1 MKRTTK
7 NKVSI
12 FLMVL
17 FSIPAGLFAQTNY
30 SAQQVIENVYNR
42 PTPEDQ
48 QGELIMTLE
57 NSRGDQRVR
66 TIEQH
71 IKEEGNET
79 KKIMFF
85 TTPADVRGTSFMT
98 FSNEDNE
105 DDNQW
110 IYLPALKKV
119 KRISSGSSSDYF
131 MGSDF
136 TYDDMGERLPSED
149 THTIIGEENING
161 VHCIKVES
169 TPIDA
174 DYMYS
179 KTITWISDEYWIGMK
194 KEFYDEDADLLKTL
208 TVSKFELID
217 GYYLITGSEMY
228 NIQKEHKT
236 LINLENSVL
245 DSGIQDSIFTTRTM
259 ERGIR

>member
-1 MKRTTK
+1 M
-7 NKVSI
+7 NKQIKQKLSI
-12 FLMVL
+12 FIIVL
-17 FSIPAGLFAQTNY
+17 LSIPTVIFANSNY
-30 SAQQVIENVYNR
+30 NAQQVIDNVYNR

-57 NSRGDQRVR
+57 NSRGNQRVR
-66 TIEQH
+66 KISQH
-71 IKEEGNET
+71 IKEDGSET

-85 TTPADVRGTSFMT
+85 TSPADVRGTSFMT
-98 FSNEDNE
+98 FSNEDDEN
-105 DDNQW
+105 DNQW

-119 KRISSGSSSDYF
+119 KRISSGSSNDYF

-149 THTIIGEENING
+149 THSIIGEESING
-161 VHCIKVES
+161 VHCIIIES
-169 TPIDA
+169 IPKDK

-194 KEFYDEDADLLKTL
+194 KEFYDEDANLLKIL
-208 TVSKFELID
+208 SVSKYELIN
-217 GYYLITGSEMY
+217 GYYMITNTEMY

-236 LINLENSVL
+236 LINLENFVL
-245 DSGIQDSIFTTRTM
+245 DSGIKDSIFTTRTM
-259 ERGIR
+259 EKGIR